1 MEIIALG
8 QNRFTIHSLLHD
20 RPYLVGMVDMQPID
34 NNQPQIIDH
43 MIQRLRPRVLRYL
56 EILSQV
62 GDVQFQVAS
71 LPDDSIEFA
80 YLAAAILQHITEIK
94 KQQVL
99 ASEKASSLLEQVNLL
114 YQIEVTLLEE
124 MLERGES
131 DEADSAFSVN

>member
-1 MEIIALG
+1 
-8 QNRFTIHSLLHD
+8 
-20 RPYLVGMVDMQPID
+20 
-34 NNQPQIIDH
+34 
-43 MIQRLRPRVLRYL
+43 
-56 EILSQV
+56 LSQV
-62 GDVQFQVAS
+62 GDVQFQVGS
-71 LPDDSIEFA
+71 LPDDSIKFA